1 MVKKM
6 IALVLIVIGFVSCK
20 SNNAFKYSQD
30 FVGSEKKLMP
40 MIETTETKA
49 GEYIALQ
56 QYDSMAMVS
65 EKMENAINDVIKDAK
80 TKPAADA
87 KDGEKFKVD
96 VIKYFEFLK
105 SVYASYKDY
114 GNAATDNARQQEA
127 IKMQA
132 LVSKKSAVVKT
143 IQTAQEE
150 FAKANGFKIEQ

>member
-1 MVKKM
+1 MIKKM
-6 IALVLIVIGFVSCK
+6 ITLVLIIVSIVSCK

-30 FVGSEKKLMP
+30 FVASEKKLMP
-40 MIETTETKA
+40 MIETTETKV
-49 GEYIALQ
+49 EKYITLK
-56 QYDSMAMVS
+56 QYDSMAIVS
-65 EKMENAINDVIKDAK
+65 EKLENAIGETIKDAK

-114 GNAATDNARQQEA
+114 GNAATDEARQEEI
-127 IKMQA
+127 IKMQQ
-132 LVSKKSAVVKT
+132 LLSKKTEVVKI
-143 IQTAQEE
+143 IQTAQKD

>member
-6 IALVLIVIGFVSCK
+6 TALVLIVIGFASCK

-30 FVGSEKKLMP
+30 FVASEKKLMP
-40 MIETTETKA
+40 MIESTETKA

-65 EKMENAINDVIKDAK
+65 EKMENAVNDVIKEAK

-105 SVYASYKDY
+105 NVYASYKDY
-114 GNAATDNARQQEA
+114 GNAATDKARQEEA
-127 IKMQA
+127 IKMQT
-132 LVSKKSAVVKT
+132 LVSKKEAVVKT

>member
-6 IALVLIVIGFVSCK
+6 IALVLIVLGFASCK

-30 FVGSEKKLMP
+30 FVASEKKLMP
-40 MIETTETKA
+40 MIESTETKA

-65 EKMENAINDVIKDAK
+65 EKMENAVNDVIKEAK

-105 SVYASYKDY
+105 NVYASYKDY
-114 GNAATDNARQQEA
+114 GNAATDKARQEEA
-127 IKMQA
+127 IKMQT
-132 LVSKKSAVVKT
+132 LVSKKEAVVKT